1 MNIKQLRLIK
11 GLNQS
16 EFANQLGIAQNTLSN
31 YENGNRKPEPDL
43 IKKIAST
50 FSVTTDYLL
59 NTDLLFE
66 PDLPVALQ
74 KKRTDLGLSLQD
86 ISLLTNIPLS
96 LLENFENGL
105 QPINLY
111 LFKLICKNLKISP
124 IDFYKEFNLPL
135 EQLLSLPAKAFVK
148 YDNISNNSLPNN
160 IQTPYSNQNA
170 LSQDYLD
177 AITSELIELLQHS
190 PEYLALFEEMRKL
203 NKTDIE
209 FITRVIVLYKQT
221 KI

>member
-1 MNIKQLRLIK
+1 M
-11 GLNQS
+11 
-16 EFANQLGIAQNTLSN
+16 
-31 YENGNRKPEPDL
+31 
-43 IKKIAST
+43 
-50 FSVTTDYLL
+50 VTNHNAT
-59 NTDLLFE
+59 T
-66 PDLPVALQ
+66 
-74 KKRTDLGLSLQD
+74 TS
-86 ISLLTNIPLS
+86 ISI

-177 AITSELIELLQHS
+177 TITSELIELLQHS